1 MVGVLDR
8 GKKFSKFFNSPIDQL
23 KFRFQVAGYKLR
35 VSRERTGS
43 INRTPT
49 FHLHPNPPPSRRRK
63 IRKGWIHAFA
73 RTTKEV

>member
-1 MVGVLDR
+1 MIGVLDR

-49 FHLHPNPPPSRRRK
+49 FHLHPNPPPSRGRNFK
-63 IRKGWIHAFA
+63 KGWIPIFMGM
-73 RTTKEV
+73 T